1 MSRSQ
6 SLGGFL
12 HGAANAVVGGAAADI
27 AAHRRVDV
35 RIGRFAILGQEAD
48 SRHDLPGLAIAA
60 LRHVELD
67 PGVLNRLRALPP
79 TPSIV
84 VTALP
89 AASEIG
95 VWHERTG
102 WPSRWT
108 VQAPHAA
115 MPHPYFVPVRLRRS
129 LRAQRSGM
137 SGSASTACGVPL
149 IVRFTMKQLRGW
161 RCPRLRLLAARL
173 RAAAPHHRDQAVW
186 STAVHSGLAELLTA
200 EPLQP
205 DAADSNSLATE
216 PSSLRDVGLY
226 DIIGIDLEMAFMN
239 APRERE

>member
-1 MSRSQ
+1 M
-6 SLGGFL
+6 
-12 HGAANAVVGGAAADI
+12 
-27 AAHRRVDV
+27 
-35 RIGRFAILGQEAD
+35 
-48 SRHDLPGLAIAA
+48 
-60 LRHVELD
+60 
-67 PGVLNRLRALPP
+67 
-79 TPSIV
+79 V

-161 RCPRLRLLAARL
+161 RPPPPLAGGAPSSS
-173 RAAAPHHRDQAVW
+173 RAAPERSGCLVNDPHLLFAHSA
-186 STAVHSGLAELLTA
+186 AVHSGLGELLTA

-216 PSSLRDVGLY
+216 P
-226 DIIGIDLEMAFMN
+226 
-239 APRERE
+239 